1 VDPLAEAAPHLT
13 PYRYGFNNPISFI
26 DPDGLF
32 ETRSEARKH
41 RKAEGIDGKI
51 KKQEDGN
58 YAIIHKGSEG
68 NIKTF
73 NDKEFGAI
81 TEHTISTKQFP
92 QGTISARDPNFMENM
107 KESGVLGSIAYGLVN
122 DAWLT
127 LQTLNPFDTHTT
139 NLSGSYASKN
149 EIEMGLVNS
158 VATGVP
164 MGRGTAAVNGIMPR
178 GLSPLSKYNAAQFST
193 LFKGTY
199 ISSASPAARSKMN
212 KILNSG
218 VDKINNGV
226 QTGNPAIQ
234 SAKLLGGQNNN

>member
-1 VDPLAEAAPHLT
+1 VDPLAEAAPNLT

-51 KKQEDGN
+51 KKQEGGN

-73 NDKEFGAI
+73 NDKEFGAM
-81 TEHTISTKQFP
+81 TEYTIATKQFP
-92 QGTISARDPNFMENM
+92 QGTIGPR
-107 KESGVLGSIAYGLVN
+107 ESNGWEDFKNGTWAGGWVYGALN
-122 DAWLT
+122 DVWLT
-127 LQTLNPFDTHTT
+127 TQTLNPFDTQTT
-139 NLSGSYASKN
+139 NLDNTYASKN

-158 VATGVP
+158 VAVGVP
-164 MGRGTAAVNGIMPR
+164 YGRGTAAVSSVVPK
-178 GLSPLSKYNAAQFST
+178 GLNPLTKYNTAQFSK

-199 ISSASPAARSKMN
+199 ISSASPAARGKMN
-212 KILNSG
+212 RILNSG
-218 VDKINNGV
+218 VDKVNNTV
-226 QTGNPAIQ
+226 QTGNPAFQ
-234 SAKLLGGQNNN
+234 SAKLLSGLNN